1 MHFVACGFFY
11 VCVCVCVCMRAH
23 VSAGGPISVRV
34 SERVGVYKCMLMF
47 MGARS

>member
-1 MHFVACGFFY
+1 VNAFCCMWVFL
-11 VCVCVCVCMRAH
+11 CVCVCVCMRAH

-34 SERVGVYKCMLMF
+34 SERVGVYKRMLMF